1 MSYET
6 IRQSLLIFDGL
17 YYLNEDLKPSGYLAY
32 DVQWIKINKK
42 WHYRHV
48 LFDIVHKMPI
58 AELLDKKEDSKATKN
73 FLKNSIQSKDS
84 IAIVTDLK
92 PSYDKIMRE
101 LGFVHQH
108 CTFHLLQN
116 IYDTINPELTKLRKD
131 YELKLKKNGI
141 KSLKHTNQR
150 KIKTIHKRL

>member
-1 MSYET
+1 M
-6 IRQSLLIFDGL
+6 
-17 YYLNEDLKPSGYLAY
+17 DLKP
-32 DVQWIKINKK
+32 
-42 WHYRHV
+42 
-48 LFDIVHKMPI
+48 
-58 AELLDKKEDSKATKN
+58 T
-73 FLKNSIQSKDS
+73 
-84 IAIVTDLK
+84 
-92 PSYDKIMRE
+92 YDKIMGE